1 MPTEYNST
9 LAKAHRK
16 AQNSLRMGDWIRPE
30 DPTVLR
36 GCGGRF
42 KNYPATTFRPPKIM
56 ASSARQYIENPDRR
70 SDSRYPVTTELEYR
84 LAFHDQTVIMGVG
97 QTVNMSSS
105 GVIFQ
110 TSNVLP
116 VKEKIELRVLWPA
129 RPDNTTPLKLH
140 IIGRVVRAQGNR
152 TAVAIERYE
161 FRARRRCDEPQS
173 P

>member
-1 MPTEYNST
+1 
-9 LAKAHRK
+9 
-16 AQNSLRMGDWIRPE
+16 
-30 DPTVLR
+30 
-36 GCGGRF
+36 
-42 KNYPATTFRPPKIM
+42 M
-56 ASSARQYIENPDRR
+56 ASPARQYLENQDRR
-70 SDSRYPVTTELEYR
+70 SDYRYPVTIELEYR
-84 LAFHDQTVIMGVG
+84 VALPDQTVMTGVG

-116 VKEKIELRVLWPA
+116 VKEKIELCVFWPA
-129 RPDNTTPLKLH
+129 RLDNVTPLKLH
-140 IIGRVVRAQGNR
+140 IIGRLVRVQGNG